1 MERLVALTLLAAIGV
16 YLAAAWLLPRGTV
29 ERPGPGFYPVVVGV
43 FGAVV
48 ALTWVLGTL
57 RRPAALPAESGAPGD
72 LVTATGPAL
81 GRPARL
87 RVIATATL
95 LVAFCLGLS
104 RVGYPL
110 AALVFVALALRGMG
124 ARWLPAILMALVSA
138 GVSYYVFGVLLG
150 VPLPS
155 GVLFD

>member
-57 RRPAALPAESGAPGD
+57 RRPPAPGD
-72 LVTATGPAL
+72 
-81 GRPARL
+81 R
-87 RVIATATL
+87 
-95 LVAFCLGLS
+95 S
-104 RVGYPL
+104 
-110 AALVFVALALRGMG
+110 
-124 ARWLPAILMALVSA
+124 
-138 GVSYYVFGVLLG
+138 
-150 VPLPS
+150 
-155 GVLFD
+155 